1 MRQRWLLM
9 GWLAAIAACTSEKLV
24 TSPIDDVLTD
34 GKAVFRF
41 DTFGDEAFW
50 TDTLRMHQV
59 VQGVSPKTAL
69 AVGLKVDVAALP
81 GALVSQLSAGQ
92 VDLDAPAT
100 TVALLKLNAVVGVQ
114 ASVDGNNTITR
125 FGVTCAL
132 CHS

>member
-1 MRQRWLLM
+1 MRQRWLLATV
-9 GWLAAIAACTSEKLV
+9 LVSVVACTESP
-24 TSPIDDVLTD
+24 TSSPIERTLFD
-34 GKAVFRF
+34 GQRIFRF
-41 DTFGDEAFW
+41 DTFDDEAFW

-125 FGVTCAL
+125 FGV
-132 CHS
+132 

>member
-1 MRQRWLLM
+1 MRHRWLLA
-9 GWLAAIAACTSEKLV
+9 LIASVSACSESPTS
-24 TSPIDDVLTD
+24 SPIERTLLD
-34 GKAVFRF
+34 GQHVFRF

-81 GALVSQLSAGQ
+81 GALVSQLRAGQ

-132 CHS
+132 C